1 MLTQIYLFSLVLGG
15 VLLLSSVILGGKDV
29 DGDGDVDGGLDKDF
43 DGGFDKDIDFDADVD
58 VDADA
63 DADADGGLH
72 LDKDLDLDRTM
83 EAGGG
88 VVDFLWMLKSFRFWT
103 FFLTFFGATGT
114 VLDGFGLVPHF
125 LGTLAA
131 AVAMGTG
138 SGYAIAK
145 TIRHLSQDMS
155 GATPQGDDFIG
166 KSVKVMVPVSGQDP
180 GQVRVQI
187 KGSTVDLIATTDSPD
202 DFVKNEEALIIEM
215 DGSRARI
222 ARLDPKT

>member
-29 DGDGDVDGGLDKDF
+29 DADGDLDGGLDKDF
-43 DGGFDKDIDFDADVD
+43 GGGLDKDIDFDADVD
-58 VDADA
+58 VDADI
-63 DADADGGLH
+63 DADADLD
-72 LDKDLDLDRTM
+72 LDKDIDLDRTTDL
-83 EAGGG
+83 GGG

-131 AVAMGTG
+131 AIAMGTG

-145 TIRHLSQDMS
+145 TIRHLSADMA
-155 GATPQGDDFIG
+155 GATPTGHDFVG
-166 KSVKVMVPVSGQDP
+166 KSVKVMVPVSGQEP
-180 GQVRVQI
+180 GQVRVHI

-202 DFVKNEEALIIEM
+202 GFTKNEEALIIQM

-222 ARLDPKT
+222 ARIDPKS